1 MTDNSEPAPSESKK
15 YCVKFKNSWCN
26 KFKFIQKSRKGE
38 GFASLCT
45 VCESDFSIAHGGEND
60 INRHKDTS
68 KHKEYV
74 DAAQQ
79 QRKLTNFGGSSA
91 TANLNQK
98 VMKAELLFFWFPG

>member
-1 MTDNSEPAPSESKK
+1 MTDNSGPAPSENKK
-15 YCVKFKNSWCN
+15 YCVKFNNSWCN
-26 KFKFIQKSRKGE
+26 KFKFIHKSRKGE
-38 GFASLCT
+38 GFALCT
-45 VCESDFSIAHGGEND
+45 VCESDFSNSHGGEND

-68 KHKEYV
+68 KCKEYV

-79 QRKLTNFGGSSA
+79 RKLTNFGASSV